1 MRLHNPSRSGGH
13 SARPVVAVLAAL
25 SIMGGGLAAG
35 AQAADTL
42 QTAAA
47 PYSQINGGGGQP
59 AAPMRA

>member
-1 MRLHNPSRSGGH
+1 MRLHNQNTSGRRSV
-13 SARPVVAVLAAL
+13 RPVIAVLAAL

-47 PYSQINGGGGQP
+47 PYSQINGGGGST
-59 AAPMRA
+59 RSRG

>member
-42 QTAAA
+42 QTTDAA
-47 PYSQINGGGGQP
+47 YSQINGGGGGSL
-59 AAPMRA
+59 R